1 MQIDND
7 LKIISL
13 YKVGKHQEAMK
24 LLMSSYQERLYWHIR
39 RIVLSHDDADDIM
52 QNTFIKIWKG
62 LENFKGES
70 QLYTWLFKIASNE
83 VFSFIE
89 KNKKFKNNIDVNHIY
104 DIKSDVHPGDMDGEA
119 IQQKLENAIA
129 TLPEKQRM
137 VFHLKYYEEMKYS
150 EISEVLETSEGAL
163 KANYHLAVKKIE
175 DFLKSN

>member
-13 YKVGKHQEAMK
+13 YKVGKHQEALK

-39 RIVLSHDDADDIM
+39 RIVIAHDDADDIL

-70 QLYTWLFKIASNE
+70 QLYTWLFRIASNE

-89 KNKKFKNNIDVNHIY
+89 KNKKFKNNMDVNHIY
-104 DIKSDVHPGDMDGEA
+104 EFKSDVHPADMDGEA

-150 EISEVLETSEGAL
+150 EISEVLGTSEGAL

-175 DFLKSN
+175 EFLKSN